1 MAQPLP
7 LTSLQSDESE
17 PDIGLASK
25 FIGNVGVS
33 LEAYLGGA
41 KMTVAELMKLKQSS
55 LVPLDAALNQ
65 AVELRLN
72 GVAVAKGELVAAGDN
87 FAVRLTEVAK

>member
-1 MAQPLP
+1 MNQPLTITP
-7 LTSLQSDESE
+7 IQDDEG
-17 PDIGLASK
+17 DAQTGLASK
-25 FIGNVGVS
+25 FIESVGVS

-41 KMTVAELMKLKQSS
+41 SMTVAELMRLKESS
-55 LVPLDAALNQ
+55 LVPLDVPLSQ

-87 FAVRLTEVAK
+87 FAVRLTEIAK